1 METVINAKME
11 RQGLRMETD
20 REEFAMALKTWR
32 LRTGKTQDEVAKEWK
47 CSRYTILRAER
58 AKAISWTMAYR
69 LFAHLAEEL
78 RKEAMQ

>member
-69 LFAHLAEEL
+69 LFAHLAAEL
-78 RKEAMQ
+78 RKETLT